1 MRISADGVGEESSS
15 RFKKCRCWPKLI
27 PCSILVTASPTRGA
41 AGRGYFSFGYNAG
54 MGVV

>member
-1 MRISADGVGEESSS
+1 MRITADGVGEESSS